1 MILSEA
7 TTTAKILDKV
17 SKDYARVVHQRF
29 KVPRDQKYEPIGNT
43 ISKITASDTAG
54 ESFYIVTTKNHAI
67 AILKKKSLS
76 HSNTKYKYTVEEDG
90 HIIFFYSRNEI
101 TRYIKEW
108 LTEIDEPI
116 VQIYRGVI
124 KEKITTA
131 NSYRE
136 REDKLDKLKEKMKY
150 NLPKII
156 QRAIKDIEGF
166 AIQKIKND
174 NIPSA
179 IRMLNNIEKL
189 KAIRVYEIDTWDFRY
204 GTVSKIMRDALAYLL
219 INQGNDRVPVS
230 YPRRDI
236 DDYEYSTIYSNGFN
250 DIIAQ
255 LANGENKTLLY
266 SQFLYYVEMALL
278 RIDKY
283 S

>member
-1 MILSEA
+1 MILSES

-67 AILKKKSLS
+67 AILKREALS
-76 HSNTKYKYTVEEDG
+76 RSNTKYKYTVEEDG
-90 HIIFFYSRNEI
+90 HIIFFYSRNDI
-101 TRYIKEW
+101 TRYIKKW

-136 REDKLDKLKEKMKY
+136 RENKLDKIKEKMKY
-150 NLPKII
+150 SLPKII

-179 IRMLNNIEKL
+179 IQMLNRIQKL

-230 YPRRDI
+230 YDRRDI
-236 DDYEYSTIYSNGFN
+236 DDNEYSTIYSNGFY